1 MWALVFSAAQLMSVA
16 NILRTREKYKRLHV
30 RAFGSIWR
38 YGTTSGCKLEGR
50 LTCLG
55 ADMQQPTACRKD
67 EGTRVRRVWL
77 RSSSQTE
84 SRSCPREGGRL
95 VGGARVRK
103 HLSVMREIREP
114 HVCSLWRCRSARA
127 GHHGGK
133 HLSGLDRF
141 RVRRRRGVRVQRS
154 HRRTLSTLS
163 TLTDGAWRTRT
174 RSVTRSVS
182 LICESGSE

>member
-1 MWALVFSAAQLMSVA
+1 MPPLWALVFSAAQLMSVA
-16 NILRTREKYKRLHV
+16 NILRTREKYKRLRLYV

-84 SRSCPREGGRL
+84 SRTCPREKQPSSGSQDWI
-95 VGGARVRK
+95 VT
-103 HLSVMREIREP
+103 
-114 HVCSLWRCRSARA
+114 RA
-127 GHHGGK
+127 GVDRKEADWSAARDCENTPQSLERFGRRMCA
-133 HLSGLDRF
+133 LSGDAG
-141 RVRRRRGVRVQRS
+141 VPARG
-154 HRRTLSTLS
+154 TMEEST
-163 TLTDGAWRTRT
+163 
-174 RSVTRSVS
+174 
-182 LICESGSE
+182 

>member
-1 MWALVFSAAQLMSVA
+1 MSQQVSVLAKEVRFEGFGAPKSQPLIFLSLPADTIFVPSGENATELMPPLWAFVFSAAQLMSIA
-16 NILRTREKYKRLHV
+16 NILRTREKYKRLRLYV

-84 SRSCPREGGRL
+84 S
-95 VGGARVRK
+95 
-103 HLSVMREIREP
+103 
-114 HVCSLWRCRSARA
+114 
-127 GHHGGK
+127 
-133 HLSGLDRF
+133 
-141 RVRRRRGVRVQRS
+141 Q
-154 HRRTLSTLS
+154 
-163 TLTDGAWRTRT
+163 
-174 RSVTRSVS
+174 
-182 LICESGSE
+182 